1 MDRNKIFVVLRITAA
16 LAVWFAV
23 FKLYGYFID
32 PHLKG
37 VLPVTVRMMISSMV
51 VPYTVGLGLF
61 YIMVRTIPA
70 PQGIETRQKLG
81 AGSIVRFFVIQ
92 TGLSFPCMVAVT
104 VISKILGLEITG
116 MTASDLFGNLWFYLV
131 LLLVFNPVFEELLF
145 RKLVLGRLGCLGEK
159 GAVIC
164 SAVLFALP
172 HVVSQGVAQMFYTF
186 MLGLVWGYVTLRSGR
201 LWPAVVLHSL
211 SNVYCAYL
219 PMIASQIHPALSVV
233 YTMGTMAVMLPLT
246 IVMLTGMK
254 QKKRDLFI
262 NN

>member
-1 MDRNKIFVVLRITAA
+1 MDRNKLFVVLRIAAA

-23 FKLYGYFID
+23 FKLYGYFVD
-32 PHLKG
+32 PHLEG
-37 VLPVTVRMMISSMV
+37 VLPATVRMILSSMI

-61 YIMVRTIPA
+61 YIIVKGIPVQ
-70 PQGIETRQKLG
+70 QGNVPHPGFG
-81 AGSIVRFFVIQ
+81 AGETLRFFVIQ
-92 TGLSFPCMVAVT
+92 TGLSFPCLVAVNI
-104 VISKILGLEITG
+104 ISRIFGFEMTG
-116 MTASDLFGNLWFYLV
+116 MTADELFGNLWFYIV

-219 PMIASQIHPALSVV
+219 PMIASQIHPALSVL
-233 YTMGTMAVMLPLT
+233 YTMGTMAVMVPLT
-246 IVMLTGMK
+246 IVLLTGMRRK
-254 QKKRDLFI
+254 NGGSVL